1 MIQNV
6 DFKGIVRGT
15 SAQNSADGNCEE
27 IINLRQKLGAW
38 RVVGEKKKIVE
49 DVEYEQVFLHEYA
62 DFKNCIGV
70 RREQEVVQDPSGAP
84 IIVIKNK
91 VIWFD
96 PASREKKQVIYSIDV
111 GDVQLEQLNNILLIK
126 TPTTV
131 GKAIFT
137 DGKYTTSLLTLPDCP
152 QFTINTNSVPVE
164 SDRIDIYYKRN
175 WAGNYDAVTFLEA
188 NETIKSLYNKMIAS
202 NPKCTEGY
210 VMLSIAYKLFDGTVT
225 KPCPPRL
232 VYVGDET
239 NPPQL
244 LTWEMEVKS
253 DVTIMK
259 HVSFEGHISELF
271 VSPYILELGEEY
283 KDIIVGLVVYATIPI
298 RYWDFDE
305 MKSQYL
311 RAQNGTGD
319 SPIINENKEALFPKK
334 LEFKDLEKQLFY
346 EVASFDISDGKRDV
360 GTNRL
365 AFDFK
370 TIDFNNIENNDTM
383 PVDAL
388 GYIDTTGQMFIY
400 NNRLHLFN
408 LTYTFNKSAHWSN
421 RWNWDWNW
429 KYEDIAGVQ
438 EVETTIAVY
447 LNGADLV
454 IKMPYTLYFK
464 EGADETYFLQKYFAF
479 PDSRA
484 YKVEISYR
492 KDNVNYLATLNLEP
506 SQAYNVSY
514 YINHAGKVKAE
525 RISKVVSENLSYQ
538 SNNNILVSDLSNPYY
553 FPPKHSYTVDGN
565 IINIAVSSE
574 QISQS
579 QIGQYPLYV
588 FTTQGIYA
596 MQLGEGEVLYSN
608 LIPISAEVAVPGSS
622 VLQTRYG
629 IVFVTKTG
637 LKLIAGREV
646 VDISEPV
653 RGEVNKNIQEEKSY
667 KFYINHEKL
676 CYVDKYISRND
687 FVDYIKEAVMGYD
700 LTENEIIVSNP
711 NYLYSYVYNLDSKTW
726 HKITEVFT
734 SFNRHFALRKHE
746 ENRDIQDLCDIRE
759 EIPCL
764 RTVMLQTRP
773 LCLGTFSYK
782 SLYHTAFRGDF
793 NPNPNKNFGF
803 YVEATN
809 DLSQYACVSMNQI
822 IKPAPIVF
830 LSRASQSAKYFV
842 LMMIGEALPGHL
854 LTHAELE
861 GEVKYD
867 NRLR

>member
-27 IINLRQKLGAW
+27 IINLRNRLGAW

-49 DVEYEQVFLHEYA
+49 NVEYEQVFLHEYNNV
-62 DFKNCIGV
+62 KNYIGV

-84 IIVIKNK
+84 SIIVKNK

-96 PASREKKQVIYSIDV
+96 LQTKEEKQIIYTIDV

-131 GKAIFT
+131 GKAIFN
-137 DGKYTTSLLTLPDCP
+137 DGKYTTSLLQLPDCP
-152 QFTINTNSVPVE
+152 QFITLTEQKPVE
-164 SDRIDIYYKRN
+164 SDKIDIYYKRN

-210 VMLSIAYKLFDGTVT
+210 VILSIAYKLFDGTVT
-225 KPCPPRL
+225 RHCPPRII
-232 VYVGDET
+232 YVGNEI

-244 LTWEMEVKS
+244 LTYNMEVKS
-253 DVTIMK
+253 DVTIM
-259 HVSFEGHISELF
+259 HDVSFKGSISELS
-271 VSPYILELGEEY
+271 VSPYISELGEEY
-283 KDIIVGLVVYATIPI
+283 KDIITGLVVYATKPI
-298 RYWDFDE
+298 SYFDFDE
-305 MKSQYL
+305 IKSQYL

-319 SPIINENKEALFPKK
+319 SPVINENKEALFPKK
-334 LEFKDLEKQLFY
+334 LDFKDLEKQLFY

-370 TIDFNNIENNDTM
+370 TIDFNGIENNDTM
-383 PVDAL
+383 TVDAS
-388 GYIDTTGQMFIY
+388 GYIDISGRMFIY

-429 KYEDIAGVQ
+429 KYEDIAGAQ
-438 EVETTIAVY
+438 EVEATIAVY

-454 IKMPYTLYFK
+454 IKMPYTLYFN
-464 EGADETYFLQKYFAF
+464 ADETYFLQKYFAF

-484 YKVEISYR
+484 YKVEISHR

-514 YINHAGKVKAE
+514 YINHTGKVKAE
-525 RISKVVSENLSYQ
+525 RSSKVVSENISYEV
-538 SNNNILVSDLSNPYY
+538 SNNIIVSDISNPYY
-553 FPPKHSYTVDGN
+553 FPPKHSYRIDGN
-565 IINIAVSSE
+565 IINMAVTSE
-574 QISQS
+574 QISSS

-637 LKLIAGREV
+637 LKIISGREV
-646 VDISEPV
+646 LDISEPV

-667 KFYINHEKL
+667 KFYIKHEKL
-676 CYVDKYISRND
+676 CDVDKYISRND

-734 SFNRHFALRKHE
+734 SFNRNFALRKHE
-746 ENRDIQDLCDIRE
+746 ENRDIRDLCDIRE
-759 EIPCL
+759 EVPCL

-773 LCLGTFSYK
+773 LCLGTFSFK

-809 DLSQYACVSMNQI
+809 DLTQYACVSMNQI

-830 LSRASQSAKYFV
+830 LNRASQSAKYFV